1 MWVDE
6 NEMVETLALR
16 QHRSRQRPTLQG
28 GSIEAL
34 HLKCGHGS
42 DDDEDK

>member
-28 GSIEAL
+28 GAQLKHFIEAWTR
-34 HLKCGHGS
+34 K
-42 DDDEDK
+42 